1 MIDLSTFVTVIG
13 CFLSAAALVRLAEL
27 HMHSEFAAE
36 LVRRRNTPRK

>member
-1 MIDLSTFVTVIG
+1 MIDLTTFVTIIG

-27 HMHSEFAAE
+27 HMRSELSAE